1 MSGPQARLLARRL
14 HLQHGPIDLIVEAFG
29 AGGEVR
35 TAYRQ
40 AQARFATVLEELV
53 EELELLRRAVGPRR
67 LRPCGSVAARMEAAV
82 WPHRRVFVTP
92 MAAVAGAVADE
103 VLAAAVANRKLAK
116 AYVNNSGDIA
126 VHLQPGETLRLG
138 IVGDLDR
145 PAIDGT
151 AAIEPGIGGIATS
164 GWRGRSLSFGIADA
178 VTALARNAAAADAAA
193 TVIANAVDAN
203 HPSIAR
209 APASSLDDLTDLGDR
224 RVTTSVGPLDA
235 ATVSAAL
242 DSGQACADRL
252 AAAGLICG
260 AALILRGETRVAG
273 SAERLRAAPFAA
285 ASGRAQIT

>member
-1 MSGPQARLLARRL
+1 MHAS
-14 HLQHGPIDLIVEAFG
+14 IIVG
-29 AGGEVR
+29 AIP
-35 TAYRQ
+35 
-40 AQARFATVLEELV
+40 
-53 EELELLRRAVGPRR
+53 RRADFPPPKAKWRDMPSAGVRPR
-67 LRPCGSVAARMEAAV
+67 GSVAARMEAAV

-103 VLAAAVANRKLAK
+103 VLAAAAADRNLAK

-178 VTALARNAAAADAAA
+178 VTTLAKDAAAA
-193 TVIANAVDAN
+193 VIANAVDAD

-252 AAAGLICG
+252 ASAGLICG
-260 AALILRGETRVAG
+260 AALILRSELR
-273 SAERLRAAPFAA
+273 ERRNACAQRPWSRRPGALRSPDRCELF
-285 ASGRAQIT
+285 

>member
-1 MSGPQARLLARRL
+1 
-14 HLQHGPIDLIVEAFG
+14 
-29 AGGEVR
+29 
-35 TAYRQ
+35 
-40 AQARFATVLEELV
+40 
-53 EELELLRRAVGPRR
+53 
-67 LRPCGSVAARMEAAV
+67 MEAAV
-82 WPHRRVFVTP
+82 WPHRRVFLTP

-103 VLAAAVANRKLAK
+103 VLAAAVANRNLAK

-151 AAIEPGIGGIATS
+151 AAIEPGIGGVATS

-178 VTALARNAAAADAAA
+178 VTTLAKDAAAADAAA
-193 TVIANAVDAN
+193 TVIANAVDAD

-209 APASSLDDLTDLGDR
+209 APASSPDDLTDR

-235 ATVSAAL
+235 ATISAAL

-252 AAAGLICG
+252 ASAGLICG
-260 AALILRGETRVAG
+260 AALILRSELR
-273 SAERLRAAPFAA
+273 ERRNACAQRLWSRRPGALR
-285 ASGRAQIT
+285 

>member
-1 MSGPQARLLARRL
+1 MSGPQTRLLGRRV

-29 AGGEVR
+29 ATGEVQA
-35 TAYRQ
+35 AYRQ
-40 AQARFATVLEELV
+40 AQARFATVLDELAEELA
-53 EELELLRRAVGPRR
+53 LLRRPVGPRR
-67 LRPCGSVAARMEAAV
+67 LRPRGSVAARMEAAV

-103 VLAAAVANRKLAK
+103 VLAAAVADRNLAK

-145 PAIDGT
+145 PAIDET

-178 VTALARNAAAADAAA
+178 VTTLAKDAAAADAAA
-193 TVIANAVDAN
+193 TVIANAVDAD

-209 APASSLDDLTDLGDR
+209 APASSPDDLTDR
-224 RVTTSVGPLDA
+224 RVTTSVNPLDA

-252 AAAGLICG
+252 ASAGLICG
-260 AALILRGETRVAG
+260 AALILRSETRVAG
-273 SAERLRAAPFAA
+273 TAERLRAAPLVE